1 MNTSFLALAA
11 LLACMGVMAWLVS
24 KQAPS
29 RTYTMAGQV
38 PPEEFEAV
46 KALVRC
52 KCGAIEPLEDLPA
65 LGWRQLGP
73 LDWEKPAHW
82 SCPTCLRCRERTQWR
97 DSE

>member
-1 MNTSFLALAA
+1 MIAAICAFLAVCGLF
-11 LLACMGVMAWLVS
+11 GVFLSWLGDILTAS
-24 KQAPS
+24 QTP
-29 RTYTMAGQV
+29 QV

-82 SCPTCLRCRERTQWR
+82 SCPACLRCRERTQWR